1 MILKMIISAILLYY
15 LAVLW
20 QYFRHDLMR
29 SFWKT
34 DAEEADDEPEEKRK
48 NRTRLS
54 EKAPT
59 GRDKRTSRTTS
70 KDTLIIKR
78 IKRIIS
84 HPKRPETM
92 RKVRLAMR
100 RNSRKRLPESLR
112 ITARNNR
119 KKPSRRMM
127 MRTTPT
133 SR

>member
-1 MILKMIISAILLYY
+1 MILKMIISVILLYY

-34 DAEEADDEPEEKRK
+34 DTEEADDEPEEKRT

-59 GRDKRTSRTTS
+59 GKDKRTSRTTS

-84 HPKRPETM
+84 H
-92 RKVRLAMR
+92 
-100 RNSRKRLPESLR
+100 RNARKRYG
-112 ITARNNR
+112 TTGRNR
-119 KKPSRRMM
+119 PDG
-127 MRTTPT
+127 
-133 SR
+133 